1 VSDLTLLV
9 IAKEPV
15 PGNVKTRLA
24 RDIGDRAAAQVAE
37 ACLADTLAAVAATP
51 ARRRVLVLEGH
62 PGPWLPAGIEVVPQS
77 SGGLGD
83 RLAAAFA
90 GVDGPAFLVGMD
102 TPQLTN
108 EHLAV
113 DFGATDAVLGLATDG
128 GYWGIGM
135 RAPRPEAFRSV
146 PMSTRTTGA
155 VQRRRLRQLGLTV
168 GDLSSLTD
176 VDTLTDARA
185 VAADAPASRFA
196 AVWGRLEQR
205 RPGRTSSGTGGGPRV
220 AGVPEALDLYDDAV
234 RTGRRLRLVASDG
247 KRLPFELER
256 WTGPADVVDQ
266 GLLDRCT
273 GATLDVGCGPGRL
286 AAGLSRR
293 GQQVLGVDVA
303 ASAVE
308 RTASL
313 GARAVCRSVFD
324 QLPREGRWD
333 TVLLADGNVG
343 IGGDPTRL
351 LARTHALLSEGGRLV
366 VEPEPVEVDEV
377 VELALQAVD
386 GTSALSASF
395 RWARLGVAAT
405 MRRGRAAG
413 FTVEESWTSGGRCFV
428 VLHR

>member
-1 VSDLTLLV
+1 MSDLTLLV

-37 ACLADTLAAVAATP
+37 ACLADTLATVAATP

-146 PMSTRTTGA
+146 PMSTRMTGA

-196 AVWGRLEQR
+196 AVWGGLEQR
-205 RPGRTSSGTGGGPRV
+205 RPGRTSSGNGGGPRV
-220 AGVPEALDLYDDAV
+220 TGVPQALDLYDDAV
-234 RTGRRLRLVASDG
+234 RTGRRLRLVASHG

-256 WTGPADVVDQ
+256 WTGPADVADQ

-273 GATLDVGCGPGRL
+273 GATLDVGCGPGVWPR
-286 AAGLSRR
+286 ACPGAGSRSSVSTWLR
-293 GQQVLGVDVA
+293 PPS
-303 ASAVE
+303 SAPPHWAPAPCAVPCSTSC
-308 RTASL
+308 RV
-313 GARAVCRSVFD
+313 RAV
-324 QLPREGRWD
+324 G
-333 TVLLADGNVG
+333 TLLADGNVG